1 MNAVPSGAAFFC
13 AVPPAD
19 DLFQSRTAAMPRE
32 VCNKR
37 GDAQRSDLK
46 QRAFPGY
53 GVVLHRRSFAAMRSM
68 SASF

>member
-1 MNAVPSGAAFFC
+1 MPSRVGRHFSC
-13 AVPPAD
+13 AVPLAD
-19 DLFQSRTAAMPRE
+19 DFFQSRTAAMPRE

-46 QRAFPGY
+46 QRAFPGF
-53 GVVLHRRSFAAMRSM
+53 GVEWRRRSFAAMRSM